1 MRNLS
6 DMTANELTKC
16 LCDMTGPAESI
27 FCDGAV
33 TEALDAYHKK
43 IEKDTSLQKGFSL
56 FVKDVFPTLMGK
68 HEDDVYTILAAV
80 DGVGV
85 DEIKNRNGV
94 EFMRDVFKAFVLDG
108 DLAGIFRPGCEA
120 RGE

>member
-6 DMTANELTKC
+6 DMTATELTKC
-16 LCDMTGPAESI
+16 LCEICSPAEMI
-27 FCDGAV
+27 FGDGAV
-33 TEALDAYHKK
+33 KEALDTYHKQ
-43 IEKDTSLQKGFSL
+43 INENTTVQTGFSL
-56 FVKDVFPTLMGK
+56 FVKDVFPVLMGK
-68 HEDDVYTILAAV
+68 HENEVYAILAAV

-85 DEIKNRNGV
+85 DDVKNCNGV

-108 DLAGIFRPGCEA
+108 DLVGIFRPCIEA

>member
-16 LCDMTGPAESI
+16 LCEICGPAEMI
-27 FCDGAV
+27 FGDGAV
-33 TEALDAYHKK
+33 KEALDKYHKQIK
-43 IEKDTSLQKGFSL
+43 ESTTVQTGFSL
-56 FVKDVFPTLMGK
+56 FVKDVFPVLMGK
-68 HEDDVYTILAAV
+68 HEHEVYTILAAV
-80 DGVGV
+80 DGVDA

-94 EFMRDVFKAFVLDG
+94 EFMRDVFKGFVLDG
-108 DLAGIFRPGCEA
+108 DRVGIFRPGIEA